1 MNKRNEVSKGLRSLL
16 SNIEKTNNPTE
27 RSQLVRELTNSIA
40 FISPEMIEVNPYQP
54 RTEFDADQLMDLAKS
69 IKISGLIQPIT
80 VRAMGGNKYQLISGE
95 RRLRASKMAG
105 IKEVPAYVRVANDQ
119 EMLEMALVENIQR
132 ADLNALEIAI
142 SYQRLMDECN
152 LTHEA
157 LSDRVGKD
165 RSTVTNYVRLLK
177 LPAQIQSSI
186 KDGAISMGHA
196 RALAGIDNIALQLKV
211 YKDVIDQGLSVRA
224 LEQVIKSFNTSKSSN
239 NTSQKPVEAYSAE
252 IKKIKDVNRK
262 MLKKSLTIF
271 AASIRV
277 DVADKL
283 SSAPGFDT
291 LSPVSS
297 KISSQNAV
305 ST

>member
-16 SNIEKTNNPTE
+16 SNIEKTNSPTE

-40 FISPEMIEVNPYQP
+40 LISPEFIEVNPYQP

-80 VRAMGGNKYQLISGE
+80 VRSLGGNKYQLISGE
-95 RRLRASKMAG
+95 RRLRASKIAG

-142 SYQRLMDECN
+142 SYQRLMDECS

-186 KDGAISMGHA
+186 KDGSISMGHA
-196 RALAGIDNIALQLKV
+196 RSLAGIDNIALQLKV

-224 LEQVIKSFNTSKSSN
+224 LEQVIKSFNSTKTSTNGNDK
-239 NTSQKPVEAYSAE
+239 KPIEAYSAE
-252 IKKIKDVNRK
+252 IKKIRDEISHVLGSKVDIKRDHAGKGSITISFSSDDQLNSIVDFLRKDN
-262 MLKKSLTIF
+262 
-271 AASIRV
+271 
-277 DVADKL
+277 
-283 SSAPGFDT
+283 
-291 LSPVSS
+291 
-297 KISSQNAV
+297 
-305 ST
+305 